1 MPRDKLSEQQQNILL
16 HLIRKTIFAES
27 HGHDGRKGYAPGWGV
42 TWQVGR
48 CSRSEC
54 ASISRALRRLEARGL
69 IVRQNDVSRGSRRT
83 TCVKFTDVGRGFAER
98 LADEEWGADWRKR
111 LTNGKE

>member
-1 MPRDKLSEQQQNILL
+1 MTHDKLSEQQQNILL

-27 HGHDGRKGYAPGWGV
+27 HGHDGCKEYAPCWGV
-42 TWQVGR
+42 TWLVGP

-69 IVRQNDVSRGSRRT
+69 IVRRNDMSRGSRRT
-83 TCVKFTDVGRGFAER
+83 TCVRFTDVGRDLAER

-111 LTNGKE
+111 LTSGLE